1 MSKSI
6 EQTHIIWYIF
16 LSLIKHSNVARSVLF
31 YDLKV
36 LLVKICIEAS
46 QISLYKN
53 KDHFLMR

>member
-36 LLVKICIEAS
+36 LLVKIRIEAS

-53 KDHFLMR
+53 KDHFLLR